1 MPLKSHSRSQ
11 NNKVVSGLQRPIGG
25 IFLGVFFEFLHQA
38 QAAIALPSTNGC
50 YADKAAGSEA
60 NALSANITA
69 VVANAVKSFIARIPD
84 FNITMSL
91 AKAYKVSN
99 YLYLKA

>member
-1 MPLKSHSRSQ
+1 M
-11 NNKVVSGLQRPIGG
+11 GY
-25 IFLGVFFEFLHQA
+25 FLNFSTKPKL
-38 QAAIALPSTNGC
+38 LLPSPSTNGC
-50 YADKAAGSEA
+50 YADKAAGSGA